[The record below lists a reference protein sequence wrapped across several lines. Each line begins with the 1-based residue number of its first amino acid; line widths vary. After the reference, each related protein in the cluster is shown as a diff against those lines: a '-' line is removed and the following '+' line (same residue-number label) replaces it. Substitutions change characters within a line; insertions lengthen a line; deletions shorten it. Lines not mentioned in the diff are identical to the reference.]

1 MTFQPAH
8 KDTKN
13 PPGQIVNPVES
24 NVPRSK
30 TIGGIIDRVMRSEAP
45 VKPARTFEEWVNIDS
60 VKTMITLTYEED
72 YKDILYLME
81 KAWKAARNEN

>member
-8 KDTKN
+8 KDTTN

-45 VKPARTFEEWVNIDS
+45 TKPTKTFEEWWEGVGSTYS
-60 VKTMITLTYEED
+60 VTERTARI
-72 YKDILYLME
+72 I
-81 KAWKAARNEN
+81 WKAARNED

>member
-13 PPGQIVNPVES
+13 PPGQIYNRPES
-24 NVPRSK
+24 NIPRSK

-45 VKPARTFEEWVNIDS
+45 TKPTRTFEEWWQGVDN
-60 VKTMITLTYEED
+60 TLLVTERTAR
-72 YKDILYLME
+72 II
-81 KAWKAARNEN
+81 WNAARGEDS